1 VRIAVA
7 GRDPVGVFGF
17 VIGNPLA
24 EQRDNHDK
32 AELAGKQQP
41 GNDLGIEHRPIL
53 SVCPPFDF
61 RLTGA

>member
-1 VRIAVA
+1 VRVA
-7 GRDPVGVFGF
+7 AAGSDPLGAFGF
-17 VIGNPLA
+17 VLGNPFA

-32 AELAGKQQP
+32 AKLARKQQP

-53 SVCPPFDF
+53 SVCPRFDF